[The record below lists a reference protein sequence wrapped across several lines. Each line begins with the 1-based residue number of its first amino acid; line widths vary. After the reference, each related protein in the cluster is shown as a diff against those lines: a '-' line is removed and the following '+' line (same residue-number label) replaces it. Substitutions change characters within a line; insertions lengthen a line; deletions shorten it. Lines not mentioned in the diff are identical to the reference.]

1 MNLFDFFHNSLFQQ
15 ELKQSRRQI
24 SQQRAYDE
32 LEAAVYIDFA
42 EELDDQQQNG
52 IGKSDYDRNSQ
63 NEYDFM
69 DEYDCADIY

>member
-24 SQQRAYDE
+24 EQQKAYDE
-32 LEAAVYIDFA
+32 LEAEAYIDFA
-42 EELDDQQQNG
+42 EELDDQRQNN
-52 IGKSDYDRNSQ
+52 IWQNDCDRSNQ
-63 NEYDFM
+63 DEYDFM

>member
-32 LEAAVYIDFA
+32 LEAEVYIDFA

-63 NEYDFM
+63 YDFM

>member
-32 LEAAVYIDFA
+32 LEAEVYIDFA

-52 IGKSDYDRNSQ
+52 IGKDCCEK
-63 NEYDFM
+63 NEIDSY
-69 DEYDCADIY
+69 C

>member
-32 LEAAVYIDFA
+32 LEAEVYID
-42 EELDDQQQNG
+42 LSL
-52 IGKSDYDRNSQ
+52 IH
-63 NEYDFM
+63 
-69 DEYDCADIY
+69 I

>member
-32 LEAAVYIDFA
+32 LEAEVYIDFA
-42 EELDDQQQNG
+42 TLSG
-52 IGKSDYDRNSQ
+52 CIHSTFGKVFFKRST
-63 NEYDFM
+63 
-69 DEYDCADIY
+69 

>member
-1 MNLFDFFHNSLFQQ
+1 M
-15 ELKQSRRQI
+15 
-24 SQQRAYDE
+24 
-32 LEAAVYIDFA
+32 YIDFA

-52 IGKSDYDRNSQ
+52 IGKSDYDRDSQ

>member
-32 LEAAVYIDFA
+32 LEAEVYIDFA

-69 DEYDCADIY
+69 DE

>member
-32 LEAAVYIDFA
+32 LEAEVYIDFA

-52 IGKSDYDRNSQ
+52 IGKSDYDRDRST
-63 NEYDFM
+63 
-69 DEYDCADIY
+69 

>member
-32 LEAAVYIDFA
+32 LEAEVYIDFA

-63 NEYDFM
+63 NEYKKFN
-69 DEYDCADIY
+69 ESPTY

>member
-1 MNLFDFFHNSLFQQ
+1 MIFHNSLFQQ

-32 LEAAVYIDFA
+32 LEAEVYIDFA

-52 IGKSDYDRNSQ
+52 IGKVIMTVTVKMNTTLWTNTIVQ
-63 NEYDFM
+63 
-69 DEYDCADIY
+69 IYINFND